1 MLIPTYEGHGF
12 AVWDDFLSKEDHR
25 LVWNYI
31 QSETLEFVHQKKWV
45 KAFRL
50 TDGEPL
56 WGPPFLSDP
65 YTPDIKSV
73 VYPTKKGI
81 DLFIFE
87 LKNLAPHCEH
97 IIGKQGQDWAYFFA
111 RAYIYPKGTGLSWH
125 RDNENSAQG
134 AFVYYAHQ
142 EWDPQWGG
150 EFLISSYETQK
161 LKYPESELYGGEKKY
176 LGSHLDNIFEKEA
189 LLSSGIGT
197 YIMPKPNRLVIIT
210 SGIIHCIKKVEEAA
224 GNKVRAS
231 ITGFFQDPAMLLKN
245 NKN

>member
-1 MLIPTYEGHGF
+1 VLIPTYEGHGF

-87 LKNLAPHCEH
+87 LKNLAPH
-97 IIGKQGQDWAYFFA
+97 IFTLKVQD
-111 RAYIYPKGTGLSWH
+111 
-125 RDNENSAQG
+125 
-134 AFVYYAHQ
+134 
-142 EWDPQWGG
+142 
-150 EFLISSYETQK
+150 
-161 LKYPESELYGGEKKY
+161 Y
-176 LGSHLDNIFEKEA
+176 LGIGIMKTVHKV
-189 LLSSGIGT
+189 LLFIMHTRNGT
-197 YIMPKPNRLVIIT
+197 LNGV
-210 SGIIHCIKKVEEAA
+210 
-224 GNKVRAS
+224 GN
-231 ITGFFQDPAMLLKN
+231 F
-245 NKN
+245 